1 VYRWNACLEAA
12 MVPRS
17 TGRKS
22 KNSVRSVSVARE
34 MSLPRVLGET
44 LP

>member
-1 VYRWNACLEAA
+1 

-22 KNSVRSVSVARE
+22 KKRVRSVSVASE
-34 MSLPRVLGET
+34 IIFPLLAGATFS
-44 LP
+44 